1 MIKKIFSMYAAILVM
16 LIFALSI
23 GYATFIENDYGTQT
37 ARALVYN
44 SRWFEIL
51 LFYFI
56 AIVVYN
62 IFKFKMYKRD
72 KWGQLVLHIAFLL
85 IAIGAA
91 LTRFIGY
98 EGILHLREGQS
109 SNKMV
114 SDYMVLNVNIKD
126 NNKSYHYEKKMLLS
140 SMTKNNLK
148 EKIKVNNKELNIELL
163 KYLPAAK
170 KGLVDVK
177 DGGKEYLE
185 FKVAPAG
192 GMAKDIYLSNGDSF
206 DFGPFVIAYNSNK
219 EFSKPLISIFK
230 DKNGTLMFKT
240 PQQINAKS
248 METMQDSIINPG
260 VNKLLNRHLYTL
272 NENSFVFKKYHKSA
286 KVDYINKALKSSQ
299 MHPQMIK
306 LKLSSGNESKEV
318 VLFGRS
324 GNVGEPKNI
333 KINGLDISLAYGAK
347 IIPLPFYMKL
357 DKFQLDRYPGSMS
370 PSSYSSYVTV
380 EDKEKNN
387 TFKYHIYMNHVLDYR
402 GYRFFQSSYDTD
414 ERGSILSVNHDP
426 GTLITYIGYFMLA
439 IGFIWSFIS
448 PKGRIKHLLK
458 KLEKLEHKKALSLIA
473 LLFIFNY
480 MPLSAANIDTSLLN
494 KDEIAKIKKVDL
506 EHSERYAR
514 LIVQDSSGR
523 MEPMDTLNKE
533 ILRKISSKSGFLGL
547 NYNQIAIGMLIEPEI
562 YHKLRFI
569 KISHPLINK
578 KIGLPKDAKYAAFND
593 FFTNGGKGE
602 YKLKN
607 DLQKARKKRPALRS
621 KYDNELIKVDERLN
635 VMYMSD
641 QGFLLKIF
649 PKPNDP
655 NNTWYNPID
664 AIKVFPPKESQV
676 IKYIIGTY
684 LKSAVNA
691 IKDGN
696 WSEANKAVRV
706 MKNFQKFYGSAVMPS
721 DKKVEAEIFYN
732 RLNLFAKLSFAYVLI
747 GLVLLIIAFASIV
760 KPNLNLK
767 IVTKITVFLLILT
780 LAAHTFGLI
789 LRWYIAEHAP
799 WSNAYE
805 SILYIAWSTA
815 AAGFV
820 FAKRSPL
827 AFAATSILAGIFL
840 FVAFLSSLNPQIT
853 NLVPVLKSY
862 WLMIHV
868 AVITASYGFLG
879 LGALLGLFNLI
890 LIIIYGRSGSKDIK
904 NAIKELTIITEI
916 TLLIGLALVTVGNFL
931 GGVWAN
937 ESWGRYWGWDPK
949 ETWAAVTILV
959 YAAVVHMRFIPKL
972 NSIYA
977 FNVAAVLAYSSVI
990 MTYFGVNY
998 YLSGMHS
1005 YAAGD
1010 PVPIPTWVYFAIAAV
1025 FGLIGVSSIYKN
1037 KIDGKL

>member
-1 MIKKIFSMYAAILVM
+1 MIKKIFSMYAAVLVM
-16 LIFALSI
+16 LIFAFSI

-62 IFKFKMYKRD
+62 IFKFKMYKKD
-72 KWGQLVLHIAFLL
+72 KWGQLVLHGSFLL
-85 IAIGAA
+85 IAIGAV

-98 EGILHLREGQS
+98 EGILHLREGQA

-114 SDYMVLNVNIKD
+114 SDYMVLTIGIKD
-126 NNKSYHYEKKMLLS
+126 GNKSYIYDKKMLLS
-140 SMTKNNLK
+140 SMTKNNFN
-148 EKIKVNNKELNIELL
+148 ETIKVNNKELNIKLL

-177 DGGKEYLE
+177 EGGKEYLE

-206 DFGPFVIAYNSNK
+206 DFGSFILAYNSNK
-219 EFSKPLISIFK
+219 KFSKPLVSIFK
-230 DKNGTLMFKT
+230 DKNGTLMLET
-240 PQQINAKS
+240 PKDIFTKS
-248 METMQDSIINPG
+248 MDTMQDSVIKAG
-260 VNKLLNRHLYTL
+260 KAKLENRHLYML
-272 NENSFVFKKYHKSA
+272 GGNSFVFKKYHKSA
-286 KVDYINKALKSSQ
+286 KVDYINKSLKSSQ
-299 MHPQMIK
+299 MYPQMIK

-402 GYRFFQSSYDTD
+402 GYRFFQSSFDTD

-480 MPLSAANIDTSLLN
+480 IPLNAANIDTSLLS

-506 EHSERYAR
+506 EHSEKFAR
-514 LIVQDSSGR
+514 LIVQNNSGR

-533 ILRKISSKSGFLGL
+533 VLRKISSKSGFLGL
-547 NYNQIAIGMLIEPEI
+547 NYNQIAIGMLIEPDI

-593 FFTNGGKGE
+593 FFTDGGKGE

-655 NNTWYNPID
+655 NNTWYNPLD

-684 LKSAVNA
+684 LRSAVNA
-691 IKDGN
+691 VKDGN

-721 DKKVEAEIFYN
+721 AKKVEAEIFYN

-767 IVTKITVFLLILT
+767 IVTKITIFLLILT

-890 LIIIYGRSGSKDIK
+890 LIIIYGRGESKDIK

-1025 FGLIGVSSIYKN
+1025 FGLIGLSSIYKN
-1037 KIDGKL
+1037 KIDGRL